1 MKNVRFSG
9 DFEFVKYEWRFIP
22 EEKVEAARGNPY
34 LEIRVAVPEIHPQ
47 PEEEQDYQDE
57 EKATV
62 QTDDLAKIKGV
73 GMATASVLASYG
85 FGSFESLAYADPQ
98 ELAAILENDNRLKRL
113 DAQDLIAQ
121 ARELL

>member
-22 EEKVEAARGNPY
+22 DEKVEAARGNPY
-34 LEIRVAVPEIHPQ
+34 LEVREAVPEIHPQ

-62 QTDDLAKIKGV
+62 QADDLSKIKGV
-73 GMATASVLASYG
+73 GMRSGQLWLWVLRVPG
-85 FGSFESLAYADPQ
+85 LRQ
-98 ELAAILENDNRLKRL
+98 
-113 DAQDLIAQ
+113 
-121 ARELL
+121 